1 MTFSNK
7 SKLLYISI
15 SLSNE
20 PNGGKFLTET
30 NLSILKNI
38 AELDVSVLSIGR
50 NDTGYI
56 NIKSTSSTVE
66 TGLMNLRLY
75 SGGLTRSALLYV
87 LDYVAQLSPDIIFFD
102 TSLFGRL
109 ALEIKKSLKKVK
121 IITFFQNVE
130 FDFKWH
136 YKSGWRRLLYTP
148 AILSDWMN
156 ERWAIQNSDIIVAL
170 HRTDS
175 NRLNELYGRQA
186 DFIHPVCLADNSVC
200 DLAGR
205 IDNNSIPDEYLLF
218 VGSAFLA
225 NIEGLRF
232 LTRSVM
238 PRLKEHLVVVG
249 SNFENYRQ
257 EFAAENVTVIGSV
270 SDLAP
275 YYAGAK
281 CVLAPI
287 FTGAGMKVKVA
298 DALMHGKCVIGSGFS
313 FIGYEKAIEQGVCV
327 ACESAV
333 DFVSAVNHFQ
343 NSNVLEQVAK
353 DVFKEEFSYDAG
365 RRRLKSIISQ
375 NCAI

>member
-1 MTFSNK
+1 MTSSIKSN
-7 SKLLYISI
+7 LLYISI

-20 PNGGKFLTET
+20 PNGGKFLTEA

-38 AELDVSVLSIGR
+38 SNLDVSVLSIGR
-50 NDTGYI
+50 NDTEYI
-56 NIKSTSSTVE
+56 NVKSTSSTVD
-66 TGLMNLRLY
+66 TGLMNILLY
-75 SGGLTRSALLYV
+75 SGGLTRNALQYV
-87 LDYVAQLSPDIIFFD
+87 LDFVAQLSPDIIFFD

-109 ALEIKKSLKKVK
+109 AMEIKKSLKKVK

-170 HRTDS
+170 HRADS

-186 DFIHPVCLADNSVC
+186 DFIHPVCLADNSAC
-200 DLAGR
+200 GLAGR
-205 IDNNSIPDEYLLF
+205 IDSNSIPDEYLLF

-257 EFAAENVTVIGSV
+257 EFAAENITVIGSV

-327 ACESAV
+327 ACESAD
-333 DFVSAVNHFQ
+333 DFVATINRFQ
-343 NSNVLEQVAK
+343 GSDVLDEAAM
-353 DVFKEEFSYDAG
+353 DVFKQEFSYDAG
-365 RRRLKSIISQ
+365 RRRLELIIAKTAQ
-375 NCAI
+375 I